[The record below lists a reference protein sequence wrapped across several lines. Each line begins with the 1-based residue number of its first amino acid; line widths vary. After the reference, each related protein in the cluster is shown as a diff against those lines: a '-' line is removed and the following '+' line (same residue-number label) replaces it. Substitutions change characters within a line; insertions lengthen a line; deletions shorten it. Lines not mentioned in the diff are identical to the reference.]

1 MQESLAPE
9 HGSELF
15 GDALEQLLDGSG
27 VSNESG
33 GHFETTRW
41 DVTDGCLDVVW
52 DPFNKVGGVL
62 VLDVEHLL
70 INLLHGHATAENG
83 GNSQVPEEKIKNLA
97 LNFK

>member
-52 DPFNKVGGVL
+52 DPFNKVG
-62 VLDVEHLL
+62 
-70 INLLHGHATAENG
+70 
-83 GNSQVPEEKIKNLA
+83 
-97 LNFK
+97 